1 MWNIPWCSLS
11 NMRFTQ
17 LNILW
22 KRYVSF
28 LLHATCH
35 HCSNFAS
42 LCFTTL
48 PISATIHRTM
58 CAFFSLS
65 LSVEYGGCGRNRKK
79 RNWWNHHV
87 HCISLWTPVATI
99 CIGVQWRKLLKNNHW
114 IFIWIQVCHCQLFH
128 HVSYNE
134 FSLYQKQYDS
144 FQFHLGFF
152 FLLRITTIVCQKNI
166 WDRRYF
172 LVLNLQSNTLFC

>member
-1 MWNIPWCSLS
+1 MYHSYC
-11 NMRFTQ
+11 M
-17 LNILW
+17 
-22 KRYVSF
+22 
-28 LLHATCH
+28 
-35 HCSNFAS
+35 
-42 LCFTTL
+42 L
-48 PISATIHRTM
+48 PATIALISHHYALRLCQFRPPYTGQ
-58 CAFFSLS
+58 CALFSHS
-65 LSVEYGGCGRNRKK
+65 LSVEYGGCGRKKK
-79 RNWWNHHV
+79 RNWWNYHV

-152 FLLRITTIVCQKNI
+152 FLLRITSIVCQKNI